1 MNQRAQSPPPARTRR
16 AWALLSLL
24 LPALATEVAQSTAP
38 PANADEDAYP
48 LSSDGDKRPY
58 LLVVGAPALRFLE
71 AVPPPDVSVR
81 PPAGA
86 PPIPS
91 RRPEPEIVQL
101 PAKVSAGAA
110 IEAAPAHR
118 DRVEEAHVRSPV
130 SPVIQDRP
138 ATLPAILPDD
148 AGRKV
153 RSEDFLPYFQFPG
166 SGATADDMS
175 IIPPAPPA
183 PGRLPLSTA
192 TYRQR

>member
-1 MNQRAQSPPPARTRR
+1 
-16 AWALLSLL
+16 LLSLL

-48 LSSDGDKRPY
+48 LSPDGGKRPY
-58 LLVVGAPALRFLE
+58 LVVVGAPQLRFLE

-86 PPIPS
+86 PPIPTGK
-91 RRPEPEIVQL
+91 PEPEIVQL
-101 PAKVSAGAA
+101 PAKVSGGAA
-110 IEAAPAHR
+110 FQAPPAPK
-118 DRVEEAHVRSPV
+118 DRVEEMHERSSA

-138 ATLPAILPDD
+138 APPPAILPDD

-153 RSEDFLPYFQFPG
+153 RPEDFLPFFQFPG
-166 SGATADDMS
+166 SGATADDIN

-192 TYRQR
+192 TYQQR